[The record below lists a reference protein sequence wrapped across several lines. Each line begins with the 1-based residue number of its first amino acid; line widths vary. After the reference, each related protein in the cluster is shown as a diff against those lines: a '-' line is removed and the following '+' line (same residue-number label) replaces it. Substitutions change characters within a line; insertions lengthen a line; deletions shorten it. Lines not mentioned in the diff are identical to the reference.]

1 MARPPITKSRPWTP
15 QSGRFARRTFHTERE
30 YRDELARAHGFA
42 NWSAQQKAPKRV
54 APKRV
59 KELRKDEREGRS
71 KAFRV
76 LSRVRRGE
84 SRTAAEHAE
93 HTTHNTVDR
102 WVGADLARG
111 STGRVVATP
120 SDRHPRGM
128 DVLTVGGPQN
138 LDVRSSRQ
146 RTLVSRHWS
155 AIDAYKNRGELAPLR
170 ALRGQRVAGQLL
182 ECDYDA
188 IDEWAR
194 RGDLDI
200 DDIYAETGS

>member
-15 QSGRFARRTFHTERE
+15 QAGRFAGQTFRTERA
-30 YRDELARAHGFA
+30 YRDALARAHGFA
-42 NWSAQQKAPKRV
+42 NWGEQQKAPKRV
-54 APKRV
+54 APKHV
-59 KELRKDEREGRS
+59 KELRKDEREGRT

-84 SRTAAEHAE
+84 SRTAAERAE

-102 WVGADLARG
+102 WVGADLTRG
-111 STGRVVATP
+111 PSGRVVATP
-120 SDRHPRGM
+120 SDRHSRGM
-128 DVLTVGGPQN
+128 DVLTIDGLQN

-146 RTLVSRHWS
+146 RTLVSRHWN
-155 AIDAYKNRGELAPLR
+155 AIRLYRDYGELQPLR
-170 ALRGQRVAGQLL
+170 DLVGSSVAGHLL

-194 RGDLDI
+194 LGELEI
-200 DDIYAETGS
+200 EDIYAETA

>member
-15 QSGRFARRTFHTERE
+15 QTGRFAGRPFRTERE

-42 NWSAQQKAPKRV
+42 NWSAQQKAPKKV

-59 KELRKDEREGRS
+59 KELRKHEREGRS

-84 SRTAAEHAE
+84 SRTAAERAE

-102 WVGADLARG
+102 WVGADLTRG
-111 STGRVVATP
+111 PSGRVVATP
-120 SDRHPRGM
+120 SDRHSRGM
-128 DVLTVGGPQN
+128 DVLTIDGLQN
-138 LDVRSSRQ
+138 LDVRSSRK
-146 RTLVSRHWS
+146 RSLVSRHWS
-155 AIDAYKNRGELAPLR
+155 AVNAYVNHGELGPLR
-170 ALRGQRVAGQLL
+170 ALQGQSVAGHLL

-188 IDEWAR
+188 IDEWSR
-194 RGDLDI
+194 RGELEI
-200 DDIYAETGS
+200 EDIYAETA

>member
-15 QSGRFARRTFHTERE
+15 QSGRFAGRTFHTERE
-30 YRDELARAHGFA
+30 YRDELARAHGFP
-42 NWSAQQKAPKRV
+42 NWSTQQKAPKKV

-59 KELRKDEREGRS
+59 KELRQDEREGRR

-84 SRTAAEHAE
+84 SRTAAERAE

-102 WVGADLARG
+102 WVGTDLPRG
-111 STGRVVATP
+111 PTGRVVATP
-120 SDRHPRGM
+120 SDRHARGM
-128 DVLTVGGPQN
+128 EVLTVDGPRN
-138 LDVRSSRQ
+138 FDVRSSRQ

-155 AIDAYKNRGELAPLR
+155 AIGAYLNHGELRPLR
-170 ALRGQRVAGQLL
+170 VLQGQRVAGHLL

-194 RGDLDI
+194 LGELEI
-200 DDIYAETGS
+200 EDIYAETA